1 LVVTVLHNFG
11 DSLFK
16 FKDDLHFCVQITVLV
31 RCLNWTYNEYLS
43 MQGNMDTWCLY
54 RPLSQND
61 FQNDHSKIKSVHKEN
76 AFF

>member
-1 LVVTVLHNFG
+1 
-11 DSLFK
+11 
-16 FKDDLHFCVQITVLV
+16 
-31 RCLNWTYNEYLS
+31 